1 MEDEMNRNTFATIA
15 VYAPVAF
22 LLLAISAPFARAAE
36 LKWLAPV
43 AMKAA
48 ASEMAPKFEQASG
61 HKVKIEYATVGAITE
76 RLRKGEAA
84 DVAIVSGQQIDELLK
99 EGKIAAGSRAEV
111 AKVGFALLIRKG
123 AKKPNI
129 GTVDAFKSTLL
140 AAKTFSYNDPAL
152 GGPSGAYSAKLMD
165 RLGIAAAI
173 KPKLKLLPAGGAVAE
188 AIAKGDIEM
197 GITVASDAVN
207 YPGVE
212 IAGAMPAELQ
222 SYSIYAAGIVAGGK
236 QAAAAKALTAYLTS
250 PAAAAIFKAK
260 GFE

>member
-1 MEDEMNRNTFATIA
+1 MNRNTFATTLTVTSAI
-15 VYAPVAF
+15 F
-22 LLLAISAPFARAAE
+22 LLLAISSPVATAAE

-48 ASEMAPKFEQASG
+48 TTEMASKFEQASG
-61 HKVKIEYATVGAITE
+61 HKVKIEYATVGVITE

-84 DVAIVSGQQIDELLK
+84 DVAIVSGPQLDELLK
-99 EGKIAAGSRAEV
+99 DGKIAAGSRADV
-111 AKVGFALLIRKG
+111 AKVGFGLLIRKG

-129 GTVDAFKSTLL
+129 STVEAFKSTLL

-152 GGPSGAYSAKLMD
+152 GGPSGAYSMKLMD

-188 AIAKGDIEM
+188 AIARGDVEM

-207 YPGVE
+207 YPGVD

-222 SYSIYAAGIVAGGK
+222 SYSLYAAGIVTGGK
-236 QAAAAKALTAYLTS
+236 QAAAAKSLTTFLTS
-250 PAAAAIFKAK
+250 PAAKTIFKAK